1 MDAILA
7 KKFVESTVS
16 NVGRRYVNCRDT
28 DTMQCAST
36 FEYQS
41 VNRYLMDTIMGVRIV
56 VEGTARNACRMFVNC
71 CHIETMKCPRTFEYQ
86 SANLHSIDT
95 VKSATIFECQ

>member
-1 MDAILA
+1 MLSYA
-7 KKFVESTVS
+7 KRFVEGTVS

-41 VNRYLMDTIMGVRIV
+41 VSRYWMDTVKGARIV
-56 VEGTARNACRMFVNC
+56 VEGIVRNVW
-71 CHIETMKCPRTFEYQ
+71 
-86 SANLHSIDT
+86 
-95 VKSATIFECQ
+95 

>member
-1 MDAILA
+1 MLYYA
-7 KKFVESTVS
+7 KRFVEGTVS

-56 VEGTARNACRMFVNC
+56 VEGTARNVWRRSVNC
-71 CHIETMKCPRTFEYQ
+71 CDIDSTQCTRTFEYQ
-86 SANLHSIDT
+86 SVNRYSMDT
-95 VKSATIFECQ
+95 VKSVTVFECQ